1 MRYSTFVLAAATA
14 ALAEE
19 LHTTVSIAARARSHL
34 LREGSNGR

>member
-1 MRYSTFVLAAATA
+1 MRYSTFILAAATA

-19 LHTTVSIAARARSHL
+19 LHTTVSIRRPRMEPL